1 MDKKDKLQCH
11 FISNT
16 HWDREWRFSARRTQ
30 YMLGYMLDMLLDIPR
45 LNGIQWTAGDGK
57 PELTDPCWFDMYKK
71 IQDKK
76 KNIVLLGA
84 IRGNA
89 LPEVERLIK
98 TLDPTGLYLSGW
110 VGTADDCER
119 FVETVAR
126 WCE

>member
-1 MDKKDKLQCH
+1 
-11 FISNT
+11 
-16 HWDREWRFSARRTQ
+16 
-30 YMLGYMLDMLLDIPR
+30 MLLDIPR